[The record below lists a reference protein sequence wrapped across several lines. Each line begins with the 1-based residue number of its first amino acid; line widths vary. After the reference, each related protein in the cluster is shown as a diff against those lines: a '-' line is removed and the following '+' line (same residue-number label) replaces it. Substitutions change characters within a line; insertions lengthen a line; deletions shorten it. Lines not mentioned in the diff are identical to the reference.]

1 VTANDGPQIVLSIP
15 RALKSIEALKAGA
28 PAILTA
34 YARNESIDP
43 RALRALQDER
53 LRRLVH
59 HASERVPF
67 WKRRFARYGI
77 RPTEVR
83 SIADLNALPPL
94 DDRELADFGE
104 DLVAEGSSP
113 GFEVRSLARPTRKI
127 AIDPTARRERVADE
141 LRHVR
146 WTGLDWRAPRA
157 ALVARSER
165 GEPLEGNGGKMRG
178 ALRSG
183 VWLHA
188 TTIDEDA
195 LRRFAT
201 DAGRA
206 RAEVLSGPPSAL
218 ERVADAIETGT
229 AKNGV
234 APFRPRAIQSWGEC
248 LGDERRERLEA
259 ALGAQVYDVYRTH
272 EFGELAHECG
282 ERRGL
287 HVTMERAILEFVR
300 DDRRVED
307 GIDGEILVTPL
318 DNLAMPL
325 FRYRVGDVG
334 VRAPQDDRCG
344 CGRTSERIL
353 LTDGRVETLVS
364 SPAGMRVHRE
374 WFEWMIE
381 QVPGILDWQVTQDE
395 PANLQLLVV
404 PGAAWRDDSETW
416 MKQTI
421 RDLDPRFIVSVAT
434 ATALPAREDGRRER
448 VRSTVPLS
456 WNGSQA

>member
-1 VTANDGPQIVLSIP
+1 MTANDGPKIVLSIP
-15 RALKSIEALKAGA
+15 RALKSLEALRAGA
-28 PAILTA
+28 PAVLNA
-34 YARNESIDP
+34 YVKNETSDP

-83 SIADLNALPPL
+83 SITDLAALPPL

-104 DLVAEGSSP
+104 DLVAEGAVP
-113 GFEVRSLARPTRKI
+113 GIEVVSLSRPQRKI
-127 AIDPTARRERVADE
+127 AIDSIARRERVADE
-141 LRHVR
+141 LRHVQ

-157 ALVARSER
+157 VLVARSER
-165 GEPLEGNGGKMRG
+165 GEPLEGNGGKVRA

-188 TTIDEDA
+188 TTMDEDS

-201 DAGRA
+201 EAGRT
-206 RAEVLSGPPSAL
+206 RAELLSGPPSAL
-218 ERVADAIETGT
+218 ERIADAIETGA
-229 AKNGV
+229 AKDGV
-234 APFRPRAIQSWGEC
+234 APFRPQAIQSWGEC
-248 LGDERRERLEA
+248 LGEERRERLEN
-259 ALGAQVYDVYRTH
+259 ALGAPVYDVYRTH
-272 EFGELAHECG
+272 EFGELAHECQ

-287 HVTMERAILEFVR
+287 HVTMERAILEFVHG
-300 DDRRVED
+300 DRRVED
-307 GIDGEILVTPL
+307 GVDGEILVTPL

-325 FRYRVGDVG
+325 FRYKVGDVG
-334 VRAPQDDRCG
+334 VRIPSDDRCG
-344 CGRTSERIL
+344 CGRTSERVL
-353 LTDGRVETLVS
+353 LTDGRVSTLVS
-364 SPAGMRVHRE
+364 SPGGMRVHPE
-374 WFEWMIE
+374 WFEWLVE

-395 PANLQLLVV
+395 AATLQLLVV
-404 PGAAWRDDSETW
+404 PGSAWRDDSETW

-434 ATALPAREDGRRER
+434 ATALPTREDGRRER

-456 WNGSQA
+456 WNGSAS